1 LFELRREKL
10 RRKSVRVSAP
20 QRRPAALPLILITV
34 VLEMLPRDV
43 GRAGA
48 AEADRRHVHADTAP
62 PAELYGLF
70 PTLVLSALSDR
81 NGPAP

>member
-34 VLEMLPRDV
+34 VLEISHATLAVLVLPRLIEDMCMEI
-43 GRAGA
+43 RAH
-48 AEADRRHVHADTAP
+48 RRSFTVC
-62 PAELYGLF
+62 
-70 PTLVLSALSDR
+70 SQR
-81 NGPAP
+81 WC